1 LSPGDTTDATSPP
14 GRPDTQTTEQQGDDS
29 EGSDKEQDATAGD
42 SGEVTS
48 STALFT
54 LSVPVDAPVG
64 RPVPLLVSG
73 PKTWSGPLTLMIAG
87 EPRTLGV
94 YRGRGSLA
102 LTLGTE
108 ETIAISESDGDAE
121 TIDVV
126 VSSRSE
132 RLLTGSLQGEDLSWG
147 DEADIFL
154 EGVVKVSAGL
164 ELSIG
169 PGTRIFMG
177 KDAHLEIAGSLNAV
191 GPVLFTRASEEAWG
205 GLVIGPGGNATL
217 QDAWFV
223 GGGGDDSKAFGH
235 SASQPVVKAS
245 SSVLTLTGGGVLDSP
260 GKALGG
266 YKALI
271 TLTDFLISRCDT
283 GGEVVQ
289 STLVASKLHVLEI
302 PDADGELDDDDNDG
316 MYFVGIREVDDEII
330 GSTLTDVVFSVGED
344 DAIDHNDAELTVTHA
359 WIEGFEHEGVA
370 ASGGR
375 TLTVNDTVIQ
385 GCDQGIEAGYGDPQV
400 IVRRSLVTGN
410 RVGLRFGDSYSWG
423 DEGSLDVSHSVSV
436 ENTEA
441 NVMNLTDTGAPKA
454 GAIQITC
461 SMVDDSAFDGID
473 GNVGGVPDWHA
484 DGCVQAPLCD
494 EQALGPDVCE

>member
-1 LSPGDTTDATSPP
+1 MLSMSISVLLASCLQPLPAGDPGSSGIRGATESEARTTDTDPPATALPDRDTQSAPPLSPGDTTDATSPP

-235 SASQPVVKAS
+235 SASQPVVKEG
-245 SSVLTLTGGGVLDSP
+245 LDRLRQGVEIELEVDGRVDLFTTQPAGVEEVDACDYVVTVAEGKKRQIRRMFTAIGHEVIALERISIGALSLDNLDLDYGEFIDISD
-260 GKALGG
+260 LNLD
-266 YKALI
+266 ALI
-271 TLTDFLISRCDT
+271 
-283 GGEVVQ
+283 
-289 STLVASKLHVLEI
+289 
-302 PDADGELDDDDNDG
+302 
-316 MYFVGIREVDDEII
+316 
-330 GSTLTDVVFSVGED
+330 
-344 DAIDHNDAELTVTHA
+344 
-359 WIEGFEHEGVA
+359 
-370 ASGGR
+370 
-375 TLTVNDTVIQ
+375 Q
-385 GCDQGIEAGYGDPQV
+385 G
-400 IVRRSLVTGN
+400 
-410 RVGLRFGDSYSWG
+410 
-423 DEGSLDVSHSVSV
+423 
-436 ENTEA
+436 
-441 NVMNLTDTGAPKA
+441 
-454 GAIQITC
+454 
-461 SMVDDSAFDGID
+461 
-473 GNVGGVPDWHA
+473 
-484 DGCVQAPLCD
+484 
-494 EQALGPDVCE
+494 